1 MSDPLKNNHKIR
13 IFAYIFAV
21 RKYFCRKVGEY
32 LTEANLQ
39 VPEEIEADP
48 SNMNEMDDR
57 VDVEVSEDEDI
68 DVLLDEVDPVE
79 SEEGISQEKLQKLE
93 KIRMKQR

>member
-1 MSDPLKNNHKIR
+1 MSDPLKNNHKIP

-21 RKYFCRKVGEY
+21 RKYFCRKVDEY

-57 VDVEVSEDEDI
+57 VDVEVSED
-68 DVLLDEVDPVE
+68 
-79 SEEGISQEKLQKLE
+79 
-93 KIRMKQR
+93 

>member
-1 MSDPLKNNHKIR
+1 
-13 IFAYIFAV
+13 
-21 RKYFCRKVGEY
+21 
-32 LTEANLQ
+32 
-39 VPEEIEADP
+39 
-48 SNMNEMDDR
+48 MNEMDDR

>member
-1 MSDPLKNNHKIR
+1 
-13 IFAYIFAV
+13 
-21 RKYFCRKVGEY
+21 
-32 LTEANLQ
+32 
-39 VPEEIEADP
+39 
-48 SNMNEMDDR
+48 MNEMDDR

-79 SEEGISQEKLQKLE
+79 SEEGISQEKLQRLE

>member
-1 MSDPLKNNHKIR
+1 
-13 IFAYIFAV
+13 
-21 RKYFCRKVGEY
+21 
-32 LTEANLQ
+32 
-39 VPEEIEADP
+39 
-48 SNMNEMDDR
+48 MDDR

-79 SEEGISQEKLQKLE
+79 SEEGISKEKLQKLE